1 LTNALAVVE
10 AHETELG
17 KLDAAAGD
25 GDHGATMV
33 RGLKAAVATL
43 DAGDAPGAGP
53 STSSGSGAAGSG
65 DGVAGAVVTLDAG
78 GAPTAGALLSRAGM
92 AFSDA
97 AGGASGA
104 LYGMFLATVGKEL
117 GDGPYDTPAVAAA
130 LQAGQDVVARLG
142 KAQPGDKT
150 MLDALAP
157 FVDALRAAGD
167 APLAEAWQNA
177 LPAAAA
183 GAAAT
188 ADMVARRGRSSK
200 LGERS
205 RGHRDPG
212 AVSMTYLLQAAGDAL
227 MDLG

>member
-1 LTNALAVVE
+1 VTQTQSAAIVRQTLTNALAIIE

-43 DAGDAPGAGP
+43 DAGDAP
-53 STSSGSGAAGSG
+53 
-65 DGVAGAVVTLDAG
+65 D
-78 GAPTAGALLSRAGM
+78 AGALLSRAGM
-92 AFSDA
+92 AFSNA
-97 AGGASGA
+97 AGGASGV
-104 LYGMFLATVGKEL
+104 LYGMFLATVGRQL
-117 GDGPYDTPAVAAA
+117 GDGPYDTQTVAAA

-157 FVDALRAAGD
+157 FVEALRAAGD
-167 APLAEAWQNA
+167 LPLAEAWQNS
-177 LPAAAA
+177 LPAAEA

-205 RGHRDPG
+205 LGHRDPG

-227 MDLG
+227 MDLE

>member
-1 LTNALAVVE
+1 MTQTQSAAIVGRTLTNALAIVE
-10 AHETELG
+10 VHETELG

-43 DAGDAPGAGP
+43 AAGDAP
-53 STSSGSGAAGSG
+53 
-65 DGVAGAVVTLDAG
+65 D
-78 GAPTAGALLSRAGM
+78 AGALLSRAGM

-104 LYGMFLATVGKEL
+104 LYGMFLATVGRQL
-117 GDGPYDTPAVAAA
+117 GDGPYDTQTVAAA
-130 LQAGQDVVARLG
+130 LQVGQDVVARLG

-157 FVDALRAAGD
+157 FVEALRAAGD
-167 APLAEAWQNA
+167 LPLAEAWQNG

-205 RGHRDPG
+205 LGHRDPG

-227 MDLG
+227 MELE